1 MPFVIFMPYADL
13 VERCIQRFPADSPGI
28 ATPLFGKKN
37 SGKQRKQRTA
47 QLLFRR
53 SMEQKPRISAN
64 NESSLAVNFME
75 EQRSEKSQL

>member
-1 MPFVIFMPYADL
+1 MPYADL
-13 VERCIQRFPADSPGI
+13 VERRIQRFPADSAGI

-47 QLLFRR
+47 QLLFRH
-53 SMEQKPRISAN
+53 SMAQKPRVSAN

-75 EQRSEKSQL
+75 EQRKQREIAIMTLR